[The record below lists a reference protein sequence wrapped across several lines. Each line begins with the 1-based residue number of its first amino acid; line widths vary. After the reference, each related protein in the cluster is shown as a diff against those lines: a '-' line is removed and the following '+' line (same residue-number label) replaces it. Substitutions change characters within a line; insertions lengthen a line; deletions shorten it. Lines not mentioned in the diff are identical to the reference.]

1 MIAAKKFSLWL
12 LALIVLVSGCERFSV
27 QKQLEK
33 YVAEQKENSPLPR
46 KITDKVTLIDIQAG
60 EKELIQIYKIKG
72 NKQKIKES
80 TDELEQQ
87 IKTELHRRK
96 NNIQNLIEYQ
106 IVMTFVYKHQKS
118 EEELHRFQV
127 KPWEDL

>member
-96 NNIQNLIEYQ
+96 NNIQNLIE
-106 IVMTFVYKHQKS
+106 
-118 EEELHRFQV
+118 
-127 KPWEDL
+127 